1 MASRSDGHSNTDQH
15 QDGKLDQESQ
25 HRMGEKPKQSEANSM
40 TWPFPTHPLPPYKEP
55 KGPQY
60 PHDAEEAPF

>member
-1 MASRSDGHSNTDQH
+1 
-15 QDGKLDQESQ
+15 
-25 HRMGEKPKQSEANSM
+25 MGEKPKQSEANSM